1 MITVPGLVPLLEV
14 LDMPASI
21 RFYRDAPG
29 LDAIRTSTPRND
41 CGSAVLGLIP

>member
-1 MITVPGLVPLLEV
+1 MIAVPGLVPLLEV

-29 LDAIRTSTPRND
+29 LDAIRTSAPRND
-41 CGSAVLGLIP
+41 CGWAVVGLIP